1 MLMDKQKLQL
11 YSIAQEFH
19 DLKSIND
26 FKEFIQTRIRSIFPH
41 EIAVCGT
48 GDLRSGRI
56 SRLINIDF
64 PEDYLQSVVQSGHLA
79 HSHTFRM
86 WAERQ
91 APVFYF
97 DGEANGDVE
106 PNWLSTI
113 RRCGIHSITSHGLVE
128 LNGQSISYFA
138 FGNIRA
144 YDFYVTKLFLIALIP
159 YLHYSLTRVLTM
171 PDVISSND
179 TNCVDAASHKSDVLH
194 KTTQHISLL
203 SVRESEIL
211 GWVAI
216 GKSNWEIGQIL
227 GISQFTV
234 NNHLKSIFKKLFVTN
249 RIQAVTKAI
258 ALSLIPQLQDS
269 KKV

>member
-1 MLMDKQKLQL
+1 MLLDKQKLQL

-19 DLKSIND
+19 DLRSMED
-26 FKEFIQTRIRSIFPH
+26 FKEFIKTRIRSIFPH

-48 GDLRSGRI
+48 GDLRSGHI

-64 PEDYLQSVVQSGHLA
+64 PEDYLESVVQSGRLPN
-79 HSHTFRM
+79 SHTFRT
-86 WAERQ
+86 WVEEQ

-113 RRCGIHSITSHGLVE
+113 RRCGIHSIASHGLVE
-128 LNGQSISYFA
+128 PVGQSISYFA
-138 FGNIRA
+138 FGNVRA
-144 YDFYVTKLFLIALIP
+144 YDLYVTKLFLIALIP
-159 YLHYSLTRVLTM
+159 YLHYSLTRVLTI
-171 PDVISSND
+171 PNGISSNE
-179 TNCVDAASHKSDVLH
+179 TNYVDAASCKPEGLQ

-203 SVRESEIL
+203 SMRELEIL
-211 GWVAI
+211 GWVAV
-216 GKSNWEIGQIL
+216 GKSNWEIGKIL

-249 RIQAVTKAI
+249 RTQAVTKGI
-258 ALSLIPQLQDS
+258 ALSLIPQVPS
-269 KKV
+269 VSG